1 MKDTFRILGR
11 WLILL
16 CAVPYFVVAGAAQE
30 PEKRPGLLDQARG
43 VLTVAPVIEAAA
55 PAVVNVAV
63 RTRMP
68 EASNPLLNDP
78 FFRRFF
84 GVPDQ
89 IPSRRVLSAGSGVI
103 VDAENGY
110 VLTNHHVIDRA
121 EQISIKLKDG
131 RQLKAKIVGS
141 DAATDIGLVQIEAKS
156 LTALSFG
163 DSKKLKVGD
172 FVIAIGNPFGLGQTV
187 TSGIVS
193 ALGRSGIRRDKFEDF
208 IQTDAAINPGNSG
221 GALIDTRGKLV
232 GINTSIVAP
241 GGGNVG
247 IGFAVPANMARSVM
261 EQLIRHG
268 EVRRGRIGVFIQSI
282 TPEIAQA
289 LDLSAPQ
296 GALVSQV
303 EKGSPAETAGL
314 QPGDAIIEV
323 DGQPIDNSNELRN
336 AVGLR
341 ERGSTLELAIIRKG
355 VRKTIKVRI
364 GAKLTSG
371 STDTYLASQLRGAK
385 ISEIPSNHPKKAN
398 IHGVYVKE
406 VIVGSPAWQDGLRT
420 SDIILAIDHEAVGSL
435 GEFKRAVE
443 AVDDVFTLNV
453 LRENTEIF
461 IVVQ

>member
-1 MKDTFRILGR
+1 MKDTFRTLGR

-16 CAVPYFVVAGAAQE
+16 CAVPYSVVAGAAQE
-30 PEKRPGLLDQARG
+30 PEKGPGLLDQARG
-43 VLTVAPVIEAAA
+43 VLTVAPVIEVAS

-63 RTRMP
+63 RTRVP
-68 EASNPLLNDP
+68 EVSNPLLNDP

-84 GVPDQ
+84 GGPDR

-131 RQLKAKIVGS
+131 RRLKAKIVGS
-141 DAATDIGLVQIEAKS
+141 DAATDIGLVQIEAKR

-172 FVIAIGNPFGLGQTV
+172 FVVAIGNPFGLGQTV

-232 GINTSIVAP
+232 GINTSIVAR

-268 EVRRGRIGVFIQSI
+268 EVRRGRIGVFIQSV

-289 LDLSAPQ
+289 LDLPAPR

-303 EKGSPAETAGL
+303 EKGSPAEIAGL

-323 DGQPIDNSNELRN
+323 DGQPIEDSNQLRN

-341 ERGSTLELAIIRKG
+341 ERGSTLELSIIRKG
-355 VRKTIKVRI
+355 VRKSIKVRI
-364 GAKLTSG
+364 GAK
-371 STDTYLASQLRGAK
+371 STPRPTNAYEIEQLRGAK
-385 ISEIPSNHPKKAN
+385 ISEIPSNHPDRED
-398 IHGVYVKE
+398 IDGVYVTA
-406 VIVGSPAWQDGLRT
+406 VVAGSPAWQVGLRT
-420 SDIILAIDHEAVGSL
+420 SDIILAVDREPVGSL
-435 GEFKRAVE
+435 QEFKRVAKT
-443 AVDDVFTLNV
+443 VDEVFALNL
-453 LRENTEIF
+453 LRGNTEIF